1 MVTIADKVANITYL
15 LIAEAPWAPHS
26 RTSRPAALSG
36 GADDFGRSIG
46 EGGADGPRT
55 SLGRFHSHCLR
66 PPIRYRFRR
75 FSRAARISR
84 GTPAGRANRSF

>member
-1 MVTIADKVANITYL
+1 MVTVADKVANINYL

-36 GADDFGRSIG
+36 GAD
-46 EGGADGPRT
+46 GPRT
-55 SLGRFHSHCLR
+55 SLGRIHSYCLR

-84 GTPAGRANRSF
+84 GTLAGRANRSF